1 MLVATGEST
10 VIYPVVVVSVDRI
23 KCRALLDSGSGSS
36 YASSSLIKNLHKKP
50 AQTEHKQ
57 IEMMVCSTTQ
67 KVNSYKVNISSVNKK
82 FEMTTMLN
90 EVDKSVLLTV
100 ANPRYEELLKRYRH
114 LEGVV
119 MDDNDEKS
127 ELPVHV
133 ILGASDY
140 SRVKMETKPRI
151 GQPLEPIAELTT
163 LGWMVMSAGSESNL
177 SNVYATRM
185 SSADYQELCSLDV
198 LGLEDR
204 QEGDQQVIYEEFAE
218 QLTRNKDGRYETSLL
233 WRPGHDP
240 LPTNKRGSVKRLES
254 LIKKLERDP
263 VQLDK
268 YDAIIQEQLTEGI
281 VERAVDEP
289 QGREF
294 YILHKTVIKETDE
307 TTKIRI
313 VFDASA
319 RKWKKSLLE

>member
-1 MLVATGEST
+1 
-10 VIYPVVVVSVDRI
+10 
-23 KCRALLDSGSGSS
+23 
-36 YASSSLIKNLHKKP
+36 
-50 AQTEHKQ
+50 
-57 IEMMVCSTTQ
+57 MMVCSTTQ

-82 FEMTTMLN
+82 FEMSTMLN

-100 ANPRYEELLKRYRH
+100 PNPRYEELLKRYRH

-163 LGWMVMSAGSESNL
+163 LGWTVMSAGSESNL

-240 LPTNKRGSVKRLES
+240 LPTNERGSLKRLES
-254 LIKKLERDP
+254 LIKKLESWTSMMPSFRN
-263 VQLDK
+263 
-268 YDAIIQEQLTEGI
+268 
-281 VERAVDEP
+281 
-289 QGREF
+289 
-294 YILHKTVIKETDE
+294 
-307 TTKIRI
+307 
-313 VFDASA
+313 S
-319 RKWKKSLLE
+319 